1 MARITFIG
9 AGSVVFAKRLIMD
22 ILSYPELSD
31 SEIVLMDIDKE
42 RLDLTYALDQKT
54 S

>member
-1 MARITFIG
+1 MPKIAFIG

-31 SEIVLMDIDKE
+31 AEIALMYINIE
-42 RLDLTYALDQKT
+42 
-54 S
+54 